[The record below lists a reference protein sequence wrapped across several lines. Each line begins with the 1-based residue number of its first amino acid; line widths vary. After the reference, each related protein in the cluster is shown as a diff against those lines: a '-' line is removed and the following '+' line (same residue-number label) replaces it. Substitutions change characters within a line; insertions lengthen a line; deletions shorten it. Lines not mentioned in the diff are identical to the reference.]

1 MDSSTQSGAPS
12 SQPPPPASGALAA
25 ASPQLSH
32 EALEDFA
39 HRANQQI
46 GFHDQQIR
54 NQGGVIAQLR
64 SEIHVLAEGQQVLA
78 DAQAH
83 LERQEK
89 TFTDDQQRRLIE
101 FLTYKPT
108 SEQQMQLFAAFA
120 AWHATEPRLR
130 ENRQTEYTTKK
141 TGAVVKYG
149 WADLASV
156 IATGQTAGAMGLFA
170 LTRQELDDN
179 GTPVVT
185 GYLIHSGGG
194 CISSGPVPFYP
205 SDNDNPGQAHAAGLT
220 TCRRLALQMV
230 LGLAA
235 ERDDDFNAPGDSQPR
250 QARQGNGPQ
259 QQPVR
264 TIATPLRTAAGPA
277 GATHRGPADAVR
289 QGPPPGWISK
299 DDRRALEQ
307 EMTDP
312 AITPERFQEIESK
325 LLAADQLA
333 KKSVPAPHGNV
344 QEGNAP

>member
-1 MDSSTQSGAPS
+1 MDPS
-12 SQPPPPASGALAA
+12 SQPGAPSPHPPPPSPGAQATD
-25 ASPQLSH
+25 SPQLNH
-32 EALEDFA
+32 KALCDFA
-39 HRANQQI
+39 HRADQQI
-46 GFHDQQIR
+46 GSHDQQIR
-54 NQGGVIAQLR
+54 NQGAVIAQIR
-64 SEIHVLAEGQQVLA
+64 SEIQVLA
-78 DAQAH
+78 DAQALLANAQAH

-108 SEQQMQLFAAFA
+108 AEQQMQLFTAFS
-120 AWHATEPRLR
+120 AWHATEPRLV
-130 ENRQTEYTTKK
+130 ENRTAEYATKK
-141 TGAVVKYG
+141 GGMISYG
-149 WADLASV
+149 YADLAGV
-156 IATGQTAGAMGLFA
+156 IATGQSAAAMGLCA
-170 LTRQELDDN
+170 VTRQELDDN

-194 CISSGPVPFYP
+194 CISSGPVPLYIGE
-205 SDNDNPGQAHAAGLT
+205 SDRRGQAHAAGLT

-264 TIATPLRTAAGPA
+264 TVTTPSRTAAGPA
-277 GATHRGPADAVR
+277 GDSHRGPAAAVR

-307 EMTDP
+307 ELTDP
-312 AITPERFQEIESK
+312 AITSQRFQEIEAK

-333 KKSVPAPHGNV
+333 NKAAAAP
-344 QEGNAP
+344 QGNAP

>member
-1 MDSSTQSGAPS
+1 MDPSTQPGAPPPH
-12 SQPPPPASGALAA
+12 PPPPASGAPAA

-32 EALEDFA
+32 RALEDFA

-46 GFHDQQIR
+46 GVHDQQIR
-54 NQGGVIAQLR
+54 NQGAVIAQLR
-64 SEIHVLAEGQQVLA
+64 SEIHVLAE
-78 DAQAH
+78 AQAH
-83 LERQEK
+83 HDQTSRQEQVFK
-89 TFTDDQQRRLIE
+89 DDQRRRLIE
-101 FLTYKPT
+101 FLNYEPEC
-108 SEQQMQLFAAFA
+108 EQQMQLFAAFA
-120 AWHATEPRLR
+120 AWHATEPRLV
-130 ENRQTEYTTKK
+130 ENRQAEYATKK
-141 TGAVVKYG
+141 GGTISYG
-149 WADLASV
+149 YADLASV
-156 IATGQTAGAMGLFA
+156 IATGQSAAAMGLCA
-170 LTRQELDDN
+170 VTRQELDDN

-194 CISSGPVPFYP
+194 CISSGPVPLYIGE
-205 SDNDNPGQAHAAGLT
+205 SDRRGQAHAAGLT

-250 QARQGNGPQ
+250 HARQGNGQQ

-264 TIATPLRTAAGPA
+264 TVTTPCRTAAGPA
-277 GATHRGPADAVR
+277 GATQRGPAAAVR

-307 EMTDP
+307 ELTDP

-333 KKSVPAPHGNV
+333 KNAAAAP
-344 QEGNAP
+344 QGNAP

>member
-1 MDSSTQSGAPS
+1 MDPS
-12 SQPPPPASGALAA
+12 SQPGAPSPQPPSPSPGAQAT
-25 ASPQLSH
+25 ASPQLTPKV
-32 EALEDFA
+32 LEDFA
-39 HRANQQI
+39 QRANQQI
-46 GFHDQQIR
+46 GSHDQEIR
-54 NQGGVIAQLR
+54 NQAAVIAQIR
-64 SEIHVLAEGQQVLA
+64 SEIQVLA

-108 SEQQMQLFAAFA
+108 PKQQMQLFAAFA
-120 AWHATEPRLR
+120 AWHATEPRLK

-141 TGAVVKYG
+141 TGALVKYG

-194 CISSGPVPFYP
+194 CISSGPVPFYS

-235 ERDDDFNAPGDSQPR
+235 ERDDDFNAPGNSQPR

-259 QQPVR
+259 QQAVR
-264 TIATPLRTAAGPA
+264 TVTTPSRTAAGPA
-277 GATHRGPADAVR
+277 GDSQRGPERPAVR

-307 EMTDP
+307 ELTDP
-312 AITPERFQEIESK
+312 AITSQRFQEIEAK

-333 KKSVPAPHGNV
+333 NKAAAAP
-344 QEGNAP
+344 QGNAP